1 MKRFLL
7 SLCMALVLLTSMPVY
22 AAQVERLRGVAVVD
36 VDSLNVRSGPSRDYE
51 KLGTLARDISVE
63 VKGIVEPDWYVI
75 EFEGEEGYISSEYV
89 VFTPEDEIEGGFAL
103 VAKKYMVMA
112 LVVAILL
119 ISGGLVYNYIN
130 MKKEQ
135 DDEEDIEEEIPL
147 SDHADT
153 NMHMGEV
160 TYDTYRLDID
170 PKYFEQTSVIPQ
182 PESIYDENG
191 VAPWKKDLYGEEIA
205 EEQVVKE
212 QLTSEADI
220 QELDSKLEQASAQI
234 AALQKE
240 VEQLKKQQTDSI

>member
-7 SLCMALVLLTSMPVY
+7 SLCMTLVLLTSMPVY

-103 VAKKYMVMA
+103 VAKKYIVMA

-119 ISGGLVYNYIN
+119 ISGGLIYTFIN

-191 VAPWKKDLYGEEIA
+191 IAPWKKDLYGEEIA

>member
-103 VAKKYMVMA
+103 VAKKYIVMA

-130 MKKEQ
+130 MKQ
-135 DDEEDIEEEIPL
+135 I
-147 SDHADT
+147 
-153 NMHMGEV
+153 
-160 TYDTYRLDID
+160 
-170 PKYFEQTSVIPQ
+170 
-182 PESIYDENG
+182 
-191 VAPWKKDLYGEEIA
+191 
-205 EEQVVKE
+205 
-212 QLTSEADI
+212 I
-220 QELDSKLEQASAQI
+220 QILLE
-234 AALQKE
+234 
-240 VEQLKKQQTDSI
+240 T